1 MFRTSVVFPLALS
14 MGLLLAQHSP
24 LSGPVEGFVF
34 DAPTQSFR
42 AISGALGAASLGSV
56 LLSGFDFGAV
66 APRQNYGIAYQS
78 GQCLLVSG
86 LDSAQP
92 SSAMI
97 SDSCTLPEGVAWSG
111 DGTVAV
117 LYSRTGNWLQVVTGL
132 PTQAV
137 VNTPISVAPLGGS
150 LSAVASDRTGALVF
164 IAVTGSSAGVYQV
177 QSDQSLVPVLSLAQP
192 LALAISDSRQV
203 LYALEGAGNQIF
215 EMSLTDL
222 SFQSWALSGLLNP
235 IALIPARGAMQQPVL
250 YVAGGSDQLLVAFDA
265 ASHAPSAYVPLDF
278 SPVVIER
285 IGTHSFALRSR
296 VSSTDPLWTFE
307 DTSEPPSVYFIPAT
321 PLIGAGGLQ

>member
-1 MFRTSVVFPLALS
+1 MFRTSVVFPLVLS

-66 APRQNYGIAYQS
+66 APRQNYAIAYKG

-97 SDSCTLPEGVAWSG
+97 SDSCTLPESVAWSG
-111 DGTVAV
+111 DGTVAI
-117 LYSRTGNWLQVVTGL
+117 LYSRTGNWFQLVTGL
-132 PTQAV
+132 PTQPI
-137 VNTPISVAPLGGS
+137 VNTPISVTPLGGS
-150 LSAVASDRTGALVF
+150 LSAVASDRTGARIF
-164 IAVTGSSAGVYQV
+164 IGVTGNSAGVYQV
-177 QSDQSLVPVLSLAQP
+177 QSDQSVVPVLSLAQP
-192 LALAISDSRQV
+192 LALAVSDTRQV

-222 SFQSWALSGLLNP
+222 SFQSWALTGLLNP
-235 IALIPARGAMQQPVL
+235 VAIIPARDAMRQPVL
-250 YVAGGSDQLLVAFDA
+250 YVAGGTDRLLVAYDET
-265 ASHAPSAYVPLDF
+265 SRVPSVYVALDF
-278 SPVVIER
+278 SPLVIEAFG
-285 IGTHSFALRSR
+285 IHSFVLRSR
-296 VSSTDPLWTFE
+296 ATNTDPLWTFE

-321 PLIGAGGLQ
+321 PLTSAGGLQ

>member
-1 MFRTSVVFPLALS
+1 MFRTSVVFPLVLS
-14 MGLLLAQHSP
+14 VGLLLAQHSP

-66 APRQNYGIAYQS
+66 APRQNYGIAYQG

-86 LDSAQP
+86 LDSALP

-97 SDSCTLPEGVAWSG
+97 SDSCNLPESVAWSG

-137 VNTPISVAPLGGS
+137 VNAPISVTPLGGS
-150 LSAVASDRTGALVF
+150 LSAVASDLQGARIF
-164 IAVTGSSAGVYQV
+164 IGVTGNSTGVYQV
-177 QSDQSLVPVLSLAQP
+177 QSDQSLVPVLPLAQP
-192 LALAISDSRQV
+192 LALAISDTRQV
-203 LYALEGAGNQIF
+203 LYALEGAGNQIY

-222 SFQSWALSGLLNP
+222 SFQSWVLTGLLNP
-235 IALIPARGAMQQPVL
+235 VAIFPALDAMRQPVL
-250 YVAGGSDQLLVAFDA
+250 YVAGGSDQLLVAYDA
-265 ASHAPSAYVPLDF
+265 ASHAASASVPLDF
-278 SPVVIER
+278 SPLMIEAF
-285 IGTHSFALRSR
+285 GVHSFLLRSR
-296 VSSTDPLWTFE
+296 MSDTDPLWTFD
-307 DTSEPPSVYFIPAT
+307 DTSELPSVYFVPAT
-321 PLIGAGGLQ
+321 PLAAAGGLQ

>member
-1 MFRTSVVFPLALS
+1 MFRTSVVFPVVLS
-14 MGLLLAQHSP
+14 IGLLLAQHSP

-34 DAPTQSFR
+34 DAPTRSFR
-42 AISGALGAASLGSV
+42 AITGALGAASVGSV

-66 APRQNYGIAYQS
+66 APRQNYGIAYQG

-92 SSAMI
+92 SSTTI

-137 VNTPISVAPLGGS
+137 VNAPISVTPLGGS
-150 LSAVASDRTGALVF
+150 LSAVASDRAGARIF
-164 IAVTGSSAGVYQV
+164 IGVSGNSTGVYQV

-192 LALAISDSRQV
+192 LALAVSDTRQV

-222 SFQSWALSGLLNP
+222 SFQSWALTGLLNP
-235 IALIPARGAMQQPVL
+235 VAIFPARDAMRQPVL
-250 YVAGGSDQLLVAFDA
+250 YVAGGSDQLLVAYDA
-265 ASHAPSAYVPLDF
+265 ASHAA
-278 SPVVIER
+278 
-285 IGTHSFALRSR
+285 
-296 VSSTDPLWTFE
+296 SSH
-307 DTSEPPSVYFIPAT
+307 V
-321 PLIGAGGLQ
+321 

>member
-1 MFRTSVVFPLALS
+1 MLRPFAVLPAVLS

-24 LSGPVEGFVF
+24 LTGPLEGFVF

-42 AISGALGAASLGSV
+42 SISGALGAASLGSV
-56 LLSGFDFGAV
+56 LLSGFDFGTV
-66 APRQNYGIAYQS
+66 APRQNYAIAYQG

-92 SSAMI
+92 SSSII
-97 SDSCTLPEGVAWSG
+97 SDSCTLPEGIAWSG

-137 VNTPISVAPLGGS
+137 VNTPISVTPLGGS
-150 LSAVASDRTGALVF
+150 LSAVTSDLQGARLF
-164 IAVTGSSAGVYQV
+164 IAVTGNSAGVYQV
-177 QSDQSLVPVLSLAQP
+177 QSDQSLVPVLPVAQP
-192 LALAISDSRQV
+192 LALAISDARQV
-203 LYALEGAGNQIF
+203 LYALEGAGNQIY

-222 SFQSWALSGLLNP
+222 SFQSWALTGLQNP
-235 IALIPARGAMQQPVL
+235 VAIMPAGDAMRQPVL
-250 YVAGGSDQLLVAFDA
+250 YVAGSSDQLLVAYDVANHA
-265 ASHAPSAYVPLDF
+265 ASASIPLDF
-278 SPVVIER
+278 SPLMVESL
-285 IGTHSFALRSR
+285 GAHSFVLRNR
-296 VSSTDPLWTFE
+296 VSNTDPLWSFA

-321 PLIGAGGLQ
+321 PLTTAGGLQ